1 MIIRGRLQLLAAAM
15 LLPYL
20 LYAAYSVWDVRQ
32 RALRGAIEQSE
43 RDARRVA
50 RFLEVHVD
58 RIGALLGAADALAG
72 GPYADPAEVEARLR
86 RLGFE
91 TPEAVSALALFS
103 LDGRVRAA
111 TTWSPTE
118 RERINVSDRD
128 YFVNALRTGALAI
141 GAPIQARG
149 TGRWVVPLARPAAD
163 EGAVYGVLAATIE
176 LDALDSI
183 LATRVDAAGQLL
195 ILATDRGIA
204 FAGAPGGPALRGRD
218 DSNTPYF
225 RVARGGTAYAGR
237 SETADGIARFSASV
251 PVSNAPWQVYV
262 GTPVQAALQPA
273 YASLEEHLLVAA
285 LMLLLAVPAAW
296 WFGRGLVQPIL
307 SLRHGVNA
315 LARGELA
322 HRVEARASG
331 EVAALAADINT
342 MAVKLGEAER
352 RLRSLAALSSDF
364 FWETDAGNT
373 FSQLEG
379 EVGKALGIP
388 AREAL
393 HRPVWDLGLRVNGD
407 LAAHLQVLERHEP
420 FRDVEFV
427 RLAPD
432 QGIAAVLMV
441 SGEPRFGEDGG
452 FLGYRGVARD
462 LTERNRLAAE
472 VTRAHSSLA
481 RSEERLRSVVEMSS
495 DWIWETDAEHRVTYV
510 SSGVERAL
518 GIDSKPA
525 LGRTRWEGPFLNMT
539 EADWAAHRAQL
550 GQRLPFDDLRLER
563 LNLAGRR
570 TVQSVS
576 GRPAFGPGGEFL
588 GYRGVGRDI
597 TAQVEAERALRAERD
612 RLARVLETMA
622 EGLSILDAEGHYA
635 LINASGERILGASRE
650 ELLGQRFTDVPWTRE
665 PIDGARG
672 GAPQDVFERMRAGST
687 RHIGPESYILRRAD
701 GTQRIL
707 THQVARLDD
716 GAGGFGGV
724 LVTFEDI
731 TDRVAAQKAHER
743 EILELNADL
752 ERRVEMRTAELTQ
765 AYKEMESFSYS
776 VSHDLRAPLRA
787 ISGFSRIVL
796 EDFRGEFPAEAQRL
810 LGRVAQNAERMGAL
824 IDGLL
829 EFGRLSRQ
837 PLRLQ
842 RIRPADVVREVLD
855 ELAALR
861 EGRRVDIRV
870 GDMPECSADR
880 VLLKQVYANLLANA
894 IKYSGLRPEAKIEVG
909 AITMG
914 LGPVYYVRD
923 NGTGFDMAY
932 AGKLFAM
939 FERLH
944 LPAEFEG
951 NGVGLAL
958 VRRIVERHGGKVWAD
973 SAPDKGATF
982 FFRLGDE
989 SPAARAG
996 EQDRGRAAGQAAA

>member
-1 MIIRGRLQLLAAAM
+1 MTIRGRLQLLAAAM

-20 LYAAYSVWDVRQ
+20 LYAAYSVWDVHQ
-32 RALRGAIEQSE
+32 RAVRGAIEQSD

-91 TPEAVSALALFS
+91 IPEAVSALALFS

-111 TTWSPTE
+111 TTWSPAE
-118 RERINVSDRD
+118 RERIDVSDRD

-163 EGAVYGVLAATIE
+163 EGSVYGVLAATIE
-176 LDALDSI
+176 LDALESI
-183 LATRVDAAGQLL
+183 LVTRIDSADQML
-195 ILATDRGIA
+195 IVATDRGIA
-204 FAGAPGGPALRGRD
+204 FAGAPGGAALRGRD
-218 DSNTPYF
+218 VSAKPYF
-225 RVARGGTAYAGR
+225 RVAREGSDYAGR
-237 SETADGIARFSASV
+237 STTEDGVTRFAASV
-251 PVSNAPWQVYV
+251 PVSNAPWQVFV
-262 GTPVQAALQPA
+262 GTPEQTALQPA
-273 YASLEEHLLVAA
+273 YAVLREHLLVAA
-285 LMLLLAVPAAW
+285 LMFLLAVPAAW

-307 SLRHGVNA
+307 SLRHGVKA

-322 HRVEARASG
+322 HRIEARASG

-342 MAVKLGEAER
+342 MAAKLGEAER

-364 FWETDAGNT
+364 FWETDAANMFT
-373 FSQLEG
+373 QLEG
-379 EVGKALGIP
+379 DVGKALGIP
-388 AREAL
+388 APEAL
-393 HRPVWDLGLRVNGD
+393 HRPVWELGLRVNGD
-407 LAAHLQVLERHEP
+407 LAAHLQALERREP

-427 RLAPD
+427 RLAPGG
-432 QGIAAVLMV
+432 GIAAVLMV
-441 SGEPRFGEDGG
+441 SGEPRLGEDGG

-462 LTERNRLAAE
+462 VTERSRLAAE

-495 DWIWETDAEHRVTYV
+495 DWIWETDAEHRITYV
-510 SSGVERAL
+510 SSGVERTL
-518 GIDSKPA
+518 DIDPA
-525 LGRTRWEGPFLNMT
+525 PAIGRRRWEGPFLNMT
-539 EADWAAHRAQL
+539 EADWEAHRSLLAR
-550 GQRLPFDDLRLER
+550 RLPFDNLVLER
-563 LNLAGRR
+563 MNRAGRR

-576 GRPAFGPGGEFL
+576 GRPAYGPGGEFV

-597 TAQVEAERALRAERD
+597 TAQVEAGRALRAERD

-622 EGLSILDAEGHYA
+622 EGLSILDAEGRYA
-635 LINASGERILGASRE
+635 LVNASGERILGVPRE
-650 ELLGQRFTDVPWTRE
+650 SLLGRHFTEVPWTRE
-665 PIDGARG
+665 PLEGERG
-672 GAPQDVFERMRAGST
+672 GTPQEVFERLREGAT
-687 RHIGPESYILRRAD
+687 RHLGPGSYVLRRAD

-707 THQVARLDD
+707 THQAARLDD

-731 TDRVAAQKAHER
+731 TERVAADQAHEK

-752 ERRVEMRTAELTQ
+752 ERRVEARTRELTA

-787 ISGFSRIVL
+787 ISGFSRILL

-861 EGRRVDIRV
+861 EGRRMDIRV

-894 IKYSGLRPEAKIEVG
+894 IKYTGQRPEARIEVG
-909 AITMG
+909 SITMG

-944 LPAEFEG
+944 LPSEFEG

-989 SPAARAG
+989 APALRAG
-996 EQDRGRAAGQAAA
+996 DRAAA

>member
-1 MIIRGRLQLLAAAM
+1 MTIRGRLQLLAAAM

-20 LYAAYSVWDVRQ
+20 LYAAYSVWDVHQ
-32 RALRGAIEQSE
+32 RAVRGAIEQSE

-72 GPYADPAEVEARLR
+72 GPHADPAEVETRLR

-91 TPEAVSALALFS
+91 TPEAVSALALFT

-111 TTWSPTE
+111 TTWSPAE

-128 YFVNALRTGALAI
+128 YFVNALSTGAMAI

-163 EGAVYGVLAATIE
+163 EGTVYGVLAATIE

-183 LATRVDAAGQLL
+183 LVTRVDAAGQLL
-195 ILATDRGIA
+195 IVATDRGIA
-204 FAGAPGGPALRGRD
+204 FAGTPGGPALRGRD
-218 DSNTPYF
+218 ASDTPYF
-225 RVARGGTAYAGR
+225 RVARGGTAYSGR
-237 SETADGIARFSASV
+237 SETADGVARFSASV
-251 PVSNAPWQVYV
+251 PVANAPWQVYV

-273 YASLEEHLLVAA
+273 YASLGEHLLVAA

-315 LARGELA
+315 LARGDLS
-322 HRVEARASG
+322 HRIEARASG
-331 EVAALAADINT
+331 EVAALAVDINT
-342 MAVKLGEAER
+342 MAAKLGEAER

-364 FWETDAGNT
+364 FWETDERNT
-373 FSQLEG
+373 FSHLEG
-379 EVGKALGIP
+379 EVGKVLGIP
-388 AREAL
+388 AHEAL
-393 HRPVWDLGLRVNGD
+393 HRPVWELGLRVNGD
-407 LAAHLQVLERHEP
+407 LAAHLQALERREP

-427 RLAPD
+427 RLDPGG
-432 QGIAAVLMV
+432 GIAAVLMV
-441 SGEPRFGEDGG
+441 SGEPRHGEDGG

-462 LTERNRLAAE
+462 VTERNRLAAE
-472 VTRAHSSLA
+472 VTRAHNSLA
-481 RSEERLRSVVEMSS
+481 RSEERLRSVVDMSS
-495 DWIWETDAEHRVTYV
+495 DWIWETDTGHRVTYV

-518 GIDSKPA
+518 GIDSKLA

-550 GQRLPFDDLRLER
+550 EQRLPFHDLRLER
-563 LNLAGRR
+563 LNRAGLR

-576 GRPAFGPGGEFL
+576 GRPAYGPGGEFV

-622 EGLSILDAEGHYA
+622 EGLSILDAEGRYA
-635 LINASGERILGASRE
+635 LVNASGERILGVSRE
-650 ELLGQRFTDVPWTRE
+650 SLLGRRFTDVPWTRE
-665 PIDGARG
+665 PLEGGRG
-672 GAPQDVFERMRAGST
+672 GTPQEVFERLREGAT
-687 RHIGPESYILRRAD
+687 RHIGPGSYVLRRAD
-701 GTQRIL
+701 GAQRIL
-707 THQVARLDD
+707 THQAARLDD

-731 TDRVAAQKAHER
+731 TERVAADKAHEK
-743 EILELNADL
+743 EVLELNADL
-752 ERRVEMRTAELTQ
+752 ERRVEARTRELTA

-787 ISGFSRIVL
+787 ISGFSRILL

-861 EGRRVDIRV
+861 EGRRMDIRV

-894 IKYSGLRPEAKIEVG
+894 IKYTGPRTEAKIEVG
-909 AITMG
+909 SITMG

-944 LPAEFEG
+944 LPSEFEG

-989 SPAARAG
+989 APAARAG
-996 EQDRGRAAGQAAA
+996 GAQQGRAAA

>member
-1 MIIRGRLQLLAAAM
+1 VRRSDESVRAVVLAVVELGRLGELLEAM
-15 LLPYL
+15 RTES
-20 LYAAYSVWDVRQ
+20 AS
-32 RALRGAIEQSE
+32 
-43 RDARRVA
+43 
-50 RFLEVHVD
+50 
-58 RIGALLGAADALAG
+58 RI
-72 GPYADPAEVEARLR
+72 
-86 RLGFE
+86 
-91 TPEAVSALALFS
+91 S
-103 LDGRVRAA
+103 L
-111 TTWSPTE
+111 S
-118 RERINVSDRD
+118 SDRGVLMQHVPNGGELVGRN
-128 YFVNALRTGALAI
+128 VNAL
-141 GAPIQARG
+141 P
-149 TGRWVVPLARPAAD
+149 
-163 EGAVYGVLAATIE
+163 
-176 LDALDSI
+176 
-183 LATRVDAAGQLL
+183 
-195 ILATDRGIA
+195 
-204 FAGAPGGPALRGRD
+204 
-218 DSNTPYF
+218 PYA
-225 RVARGGTAYAGR
+225 VARSGGSFRG
-237 SETADGIARFSASV
+237 ETSGFDGVRLHGASV
-251 PVSNAPWQVYV
+251 PVRNAPWQVFYAV
-262 GTPVQAALQPA
+262 PYEVAL
-273 YASLEEHLLVAA
+273 ASAQRRLAELLAVAA

-296 WFGRGLVQPIL
+296 WFGRGLYLPL
-307 SLRHGVNA
+307 LRLRRGVKA
-315 LARGELA
+315 LARGDLA
-322 HRVEARASG
+322 HRVEMTGGG

-342 MAVKLGEAER
+342 MAAKLGEAER

-373 FSQLEG
+373 FSHLEG
-379 EVGKALGIP
+379 EVGKVLGIP
-388 AREAL
+388 AAQAL
-393 HRPVWDLGLRVNGD
+393 HRPVRELGLRVNGD
-407 LAAHLQVLERHEP
+407 LAAHLRALERREP

-432 QGIAAVLMV
+432 GAIAAVLMV
-441 SGEPRFGEDGG
+441 SGEPRYGEEGR

-462 LTERNRLAAE
+462 VTERNRLAAE

-481 RSEERLRSVVEMSS
+481 RSEARLRSVVEMSS
-495 DWIWETDAEHRVTYV
+495 DWIWETDAGHRVTYV

-525 LGRTRWEGPFLNMT
+525 LGRARWEGPFLNMT

-550 GQRLPFDDLRLER
+550 EQRLPFHDLRLER
-563 LNLAGRR
+563 LNRAGRH

-576 GRPAFGPGGEFL
+576 GRPVFGPGGEFV
-588 GYRGVGRDI
+588 GYRGVGHDI
-597 TAQVEAERALRAERD
+597 TAQAEAERALRAERD

-622 EGLSILDAEGHYA
+622 EGLNILDAEGRYA
-635 LINASGERILGASRE
+635 LVNASAERILGASRE
-650 ELLGQRFTDVPWTRE
+650 TLLGRHFTDVPWTRE
-665 PIDGARG
+665 PLEGGRG
-672 GAPQDVFERMRAGST
+672 GTPDEVFERLREGTT
-687 RHIGPESYILRRAD
+687 RHIGPGSYVLRRAD

-707 THQVARLDD
+707 THQAAWLDD

-724 LVTFEDI
+724 LVTFEDV
-731 TDRVAAQKAHER
+731 TERVAADKAHQK

-752 ERRVEMRTAELTQ
+752 ERRVEARTAELTQ

-787 ISGFSRIVL
+787 IAGFSRILL

-855 ELAALR
+855 ELTALR
-861 EGRRVDIRV
+861 EGRRMDIRV

-894 IKYSGLRPEAKIEVG
+894 IKYTGLRPEARIEVG
-909 AITMG
+909 SITMG

-944 LPAEFEG
+944 LPSEFEG

-989 SPAARAG
+989 APAARAG
-996 EQDRGRAAGQAAA
+996 EQDRGRAAA